1 MEEELIERAL
11 EFERAHPTDAV
22 GEWPAIDELGRSPHA
37 IHAARVLSASAV
49 VLERT
54 VAAHVLSVAANG
66 SNRDPTEAIEILSG
80 MIPGARDPHLQ
91 WAITDALSHI
101 WDVRAL
107 GPLLPFAESLSA
119 DVRRNVAM
127 GLGAAM
133 CNDLLPEGVSAL
145 VRLSR
150 DQDDDVRDWATFS
163 LGGLEIGTPEVR
175 EALWARVTD
184 PHPDTRDE
192 ALAGL
197 AKLRDPKVADLVRVE
212 LESGTVSPLLVETA
226 TDVADGRLLKALIE
240 LREWWD
246 VDVPLLETAIK
257 ACGGDGPGKE

>member
-1 MEEELIERAL
+1 
-11 EFERAHPTDAV
+11 
-22 GEWPAIDELGRSPHA
+22 
-37 IHAARVLSASAV
+37 
-49 VLERT
+49 
-54 VAAHVLSVAANG
+54 
-66 SNRDPTEAIEILSG
+66 

-107 GPLLPFAESLSA
+107 GPLLPFAESTSA

-133 CNDLLPEGVSAL
+133 CNDLRPEGVSAL
-145 VRLSR
+145 IRLSR
-150 DQDDDVRDWATFS
+150 DQDDNVRDWATFS

-184 PHPDTRDE
+184 PHPHVRDE

-197 AKLRDPKVADLVRVE
+197 AKLRDPRVADLVRDE
-212 LESGTVSPLLVETA
+212 LESGTVSWLLVETA
-226 TDVADGRLLKALIE
+226 TDVADRRLLKALIE
-240 LREWWD
+240 LRERWD
-246 VDVPLLETAIK
+246 VDVPLLETAIQ
-257 ACGGDGPGKE
+257 ACGGTGPGQE